1 MTKGADS
8 GCFELCHGSLYI
20 KWELEIV
27 SFERADKHLAVEV
40 VYSRASRGSVAA
52 HVCESTEVHRGR
64 SHSLVVC
71 EVRRELKWIV

>member
-20 KWELEIV
+20 KRELEIV

-40 VYSRASRGSVAA
+40 VYSRASRGSVVA
-52 HVCESTEVHRGR
+52 HVRERIVAHCRALR
-64 SHSLVVC
+64 SITLPGGV
-71 EVRRELKWIV
+71 